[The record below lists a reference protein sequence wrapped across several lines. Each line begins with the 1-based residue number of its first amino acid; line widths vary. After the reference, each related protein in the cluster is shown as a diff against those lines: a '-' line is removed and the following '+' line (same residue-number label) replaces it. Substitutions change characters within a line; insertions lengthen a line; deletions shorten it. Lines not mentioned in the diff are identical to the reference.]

1 MIGQF
6 QEKGM
11 GAMAMKLSTLVEQ
24 LAQQGAAPTVSLE
37 NDPTLEGLSPIEQ
50 AEPQTLSYVGSDQYA
65 HHIATTAAAALI
77 LPLDPTLQA
86 QATARGL
93 PWLATKVPRALLAQ
107 AIGCFYQP
115 FQPEPGIDA
124 TAIIHP
130 TVQLGKGVSISPH
143 VVIQAGV
150 TLGDGVCIY
159 PNVVIYPG
167 VTIGDRTVLHANC
180 VIHERSQIGPDC
192 VIHSGVAI
200 GAEGFGFVP
209 IPEGWLKMPQS
220 GHVILEA
227 GVEIGCNSAVDRP
240 ALGVTR
246 IGTNTK
252 IDNLVQIGHG
262 SDIGPNCAL
271 ASQTGLAGAVKLG
284 QRVILAGQVGIA
296 DYVKVGDGAIASAK
310 AGISSNIAAGETV
323 AGYPAIP
330 HKLWLKLAAIQKR
343 LPEMY
348 KYFRQVTR

>member
-1 MIGQF
+1 
-6 QEKGM
+6 
-11 GAMAMKLSTLVEQ
+11 MAMKLSSLVEQ
-24 LAQQGAAPTVSLE
+24 LTQRGTELKVSLG
-37 NDPTLEGLSPIEQ
+37 NDPELQGLSPIEQ
-50 AEPQTLSYVGSDQYA
+50 AQPNTLSYIGGDKYA
-65 HHIATTAAAALI
+65 HHIATTQATALI
-77 LPLDPTLQA
+77 LPMDPTLQQ
-86 QATARGL
+86 QATERGL
-93 PWLATKVPRALLAQ
+93 AWLATKMPRALLAQ
-107 AIGCFYQP
+107 AIDCFYQP
-115 FQPEPGIDA
+115 FQPAAGIDP
-124 TAIIHP
+124 TAVIHP
-130 TVQLGKGVSISPH
+130 TAQLGQHVAISAN

-150 TLGDGVCIY
+150 KIGHGVCIH
-159 PNVVIYPG
+159 PNVVVYPE
-167 VTIGDRTVLHANC
+167 VAIGDRTVLHANC

-220 GHVILEA
+220 GYVALEA

-284 QRVILAGQVGIA
+284 QRVILGGQVGVA
-296 DYVKVGDGAIASAK
+296 DYVKVGDGAVGSAK
-310 AGISSNIAAGETV
+310 AGISNDVAAGDTV

-330 HKLWLKLAAIQKR
+330 HKLWLRLAAINKR

-348 KYFRQVTR
+348 QYFRKMTR